1 MITEIKG
8 DITKV
13 KCDYICQQNNCI
25 AVKPHGLSLT
35 IAREMGVCPYSRR
48 TADGKKNL
56 AIEEDRPPLGRILT
70 EKSPFK
76 DVHVIC
82 MFAQYSYGTPQSQ
95 YSYSRDETYKTR
107 EEAFKKCLYR
117 INKRVK
123 KDAKIAFP
131 KYIGCGLASG
141 DWNNYLSMIEEF
153 AVDRDVIIVE
163 YDK

>member
-48 TADGKKNL
+48 RADGKKNL

-95 YSYSRDETYKTR
+95 YYYE
-107 EEAFKKCLYR
+107 
-117 INKRVK
+117 I
-123 KDAKIAFP
+123 
-131 KYIGCGLASG
+131 
-141 DWNNYLSMIEEF
+141 
-153 AVDRDVIIVE
+153 
-163 YDK
+163 

>member
-48 TADGKKNL
+48 RADGKKNL

-95 YSYSRDETYKTR
+95 YYYSRDETYKTR
-107 EEAFKKCLYR
+107 EEATLSWPSQWWSIFFNCKVFLTICSSS
-117 INKRVK
+117 RVWTYTH
-123 KDAKIAFP
+123 FSC
-131 KYIGCGLASG
+131 YC
-141 DWNNYLSMIEEF
+141 
-153 AVDRDVIIVE
+153 
-163 YDK
+163 

>member
-48 TADGKKNL
+48 RADGKKNL

-95 YSYSRDETYKTR
+95 YYYSRDETYKTR
-107 EEAFKKCLYR
+107 EEAFKKLRER
-117 INKRVK
+117 ITQITPIYCNQC
-123 KDAKIAFP
+123 DA
-131 KYIGCGLASG
+131 
-141 DWNNYLSMIEEF
+141 EVF
-153 AVDRDVIIVE
+153 APPFTTPRGADRLKFCSKECFDRHDI
-163 YDK
+163 